1 MSLRIRDLGP
11 DDTPVLARL
20 HTLSWST
27 AYRGI
32 IPDAW
37 LDEEL
42 AADRV
47 AFWQARA
54 EVWPDRA
61 FGLLALDGEQPVGF
75 VFALP
80 GADPPWGTLIDN
92 LHVLPGYKRQGIGR
106 SLLDHF
112 AERALVVAPTE
123 PVHLWVYEEN
133 RAARRFYD
141 AMGGLPVERILAPL
155 YGGGEAP
162 IVRYSWSSPL
172 RLQLSKTE

>member
-11 DDTPVLARL
+11 NDTPVLAHL
-20 HTLSWST
+20 HALSWSS

-32 IPDAW
+32 IPDVW
-37 LDEEL
+37 LDEKL
-42 AADRV
+42 AADRT
-47 AFWQARA
+47 AFWQARG
-54 EVWPDRA
+54 EVWPPRA

-80 GADPPWGTLIDN
+80 DADPPWGTLIDN

-106 SLLDHF
+106 QLLCHF
-112 AERALVVAPTE
+112 ADRALVVAPTE

-141 AMGGLPVERILAPL
+141 AMGGLPVERILTPL
-155 YGGGEAP
+155 HGGGEAP
-162 IVRYSWSSPL
+162 IVRYTWSSPE
-172 RLQLSKTE
+172 RLQFDKKA